1 MDPNDKNRPTVYRS
15 ATDFINR
22 ADFRPFAIPF
32 KKKKKQTAKEIASL
46 KIKSVGMQQNL

>member
-15 ATDFINR
+15 AIDFINR
-22 ADFRPFAIPF
+22 ADFRPLAIPF
-32 KKKKKQTAKEIASL
+32 KKKTVKKIASL

>member
-15 ATDFINR
+15 VIDFINR

-32 KKKKKQTAKEIASL
+32 KKKQTAKKIASL